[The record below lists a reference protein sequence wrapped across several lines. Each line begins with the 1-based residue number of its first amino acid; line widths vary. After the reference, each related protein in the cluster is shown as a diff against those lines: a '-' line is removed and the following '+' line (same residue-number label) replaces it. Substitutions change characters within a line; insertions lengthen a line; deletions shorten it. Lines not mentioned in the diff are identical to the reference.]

1 MTVKLA
7 KWSAPDHASV
17 RLSDDS
23 LAVIG
28 DVRDSPSFIPR
39 PDTDLITFCQ
49 TFDWPAFGIEFVSS
63 RRGDLDPEFLTMAV
77 AVVGVSIADELT
89 HLRPLF
95 AIAPICVG
103 LTEPDSLGIAYSV
116 RIEDRI
122 VGTVVHVIGVIE
134 VAGNHPR
141 SRLFSIETNI
151 ACQHSIDLRS
161 VVRRYVGWAPLRIE
175 DSIEPI
181 RGIREDVFRTTESEA
196 INVRVN
202 PREPLCQRCRLT
214 GITSLGINN

>member
-7 KWSAPDHASV
+7 KWPAPDYTSV
-17 RLSDDS
+17 GLSDDS
-23 LAVIG
+23 LSVIG
-28 DVRDSPSFIPR
+28 DVRDRPSFIPR
-39 PDTDLITFCQ
+39 SDTDLITFSQ
-49 TFDWPAFGIEFVSS
+49 TIDWPAFGIEFVSS
-63 RRGDLDPEFLTMAV
+63 RRGDLDPECLTMAV

-122 VGTVVHVIGVIE
+122 VGAVVHVIGVIE

-141 SRLFSIETNI
+141 SRLFGVETNI
-151 ACQHSIDLRS
+151 SSQHSIDLRS
-161 VVRRYVGWAPLRIE
+161 VVRRYVGWAPLSIK
-175 DSIEPI
+175 DSIEPV
-181 RGIREDVFRTTESEA
+181 RGISEDAYRTTESDA
-196 INVRVN
+196 INVRAN
-202 PREPLCQRCRLT
+202 PREL
-214 GITSLGINN
+214 